1 LINSQYPIEGVV
13 HIAIFMNESG
23 LIDFS
28 EILQTLGDFDIENEI
43 DLQKIHSFQGPIPLY
58 SELLRKYLS
67 EFVSAHPHDS
77 LLYLKLLYKDPM
89 ALAKTLEALIAGYDL
104 IPIYFDYTSKSQ
116 KNFEILKNM
125 FDGNILAAVMN
136 SLLGT
141 IKQGN
146 KGLEIQTVRILEE
159 LSRSEDILNII
170 LLRECENILS
180 YRDLYVKQKNFI
192 DKTDSNYDSYL
203 NQFLSKW
210 AKRSFAA
217 SDNNFAFKMIKEL
230 KRIKGIFKTHYQNK
244 DAKKALDMFEEKN
257 LYITN

>member
-1 LINSQYPIEGVV
+1 
-13 HIAIFMNESG
+13 
-23 LIDFS
+23 
-28 EILQTLGDFDIENEI
+28 
-43 DLQKIHSFQGPIPLY
+43 
-58 SELLRKYLS
+58 
-67 EFVSAHPHDS
+67 
-77 LLYLKLLYKDPM
+77 
-89 ALAKTLEALIAGYDL
+89 
-104 IPIYFDYTSKSQ
+104 
-116 KNFEILKNM
+116 M

-210 AKRSFAA
+210 AKRSFA
-217 SDNNFAFKMIKEL
+217 SGDNNFAFKMIKEL
-230 KRIKGIFKTHYQNK
+230 KRVKGIFKTHYQNK